1 MTTIFLF
8 VSSLN
13 RQTVQGIYGGMISY
27 GMAKWVQNIDEA
39 RWSYPPACGVPQL
52 IGPADRH
59 HMASCA
65 QIQLLNG
72 CKSCKHGLPH
82 STMLLAPPIMALC
95 PSVMHWLASV
105 SLGPGFQ
112 SKFEILQKRGANLA
126 SLAIHTHTH
135 TGKCFSWV
143 PIDEYDAPEVEM
155 VNHLTQKAPQT
166 CQEQQLFLMHA
177 TTTLLQHRAL
187 ATHTWQRKQRH
198 IAQHVVHYYR

>member
-52 IGPADRH
+52 TGPADRH

-72 CKSCKHGLPH
+72 CESCKHGLPH

-126 SLAIHTHTH
+126 SLAIDTHTR
-135 TGKCFSWV
+135 GNVSAEFQ
-143 PIDEYDAPEVEM
+143 PEVEVWSM
-155 VNHLTQKAPQT
+155 TSHRRLKHARSDSNSW
-166 CQEQQLFLMHA
+166 CIHA
-177 TTTLLQHRAL
+177 TTTLLQHR
-187 ATHTWQRKQRH
+187 T
-198 IAQHVVHYYR
+198 Y

>member
-52 IGPADRH
+52 TGPADRH

-72 CKSCKHGLPH
+72 CESCKHGLPH
-82 STMLLAPPIMALC
+82 DTMGVI
-95 PSVMHWLASV
+95 
-105 SLGPGFQ
+105 GY
-112 SKFEILQKRGANLA
+112 LA
-126 SLAIHTHTH
+126 SLAR
-135 TGKCFSWV
+135 
-143 PIDEYDAPEVEM
+143 
-155 VNHLTQKAPQT
+155 
-166 CQEQQLFLMHA
+166 LM
-177 TTTLLQHRAL
+177 
-187 ATHTWQRKQRH
+187 
-198 IAQHVVHYYR
+198 I